1 MTTIPL
7 PSEPI
12 GPVRVLVIEDEPL
25 LADAH
30 RAYTERVAGFAVVGV
45 AHTGREA
52 MVLLRNPDLA
62 VDLILLDFNL
72 PDVHGLDLC
81 RALRAA
87 GSRTDVLAVTSAR
100 DLEMVRAA
108 VALGVTQYLLK
119 PFTFA
124 TFRDKLERYAEY
136 RRQLRAVGEVTV
148 QHQVDRMLATLRGPS
163 DDTLPKG
170 LGADTLDAILMA
182 LRTAPGL
189 SAGEVATQAG
199 ISRVTAR
206 RYLEH
211 LVATGRAK
219 RSARYGGPGR
229 PEVEYRP
236 T

>member
-1 MTTIPL
+1 MT
-7 PSEPI
+7 
-12 GPVRVLVIEDEPL
+12 PVRVLVVEDEPL
-25 LADAH
+25 LAQAH
-30 RAYTERVAGFAVVGV
+30 RAYTERVPGFEVVGV

-52 MVLLRNPDLA
+52 MALLRTPDIA

-72 PDVHGLDLC
+72 PDIHGLDLC

-136 RRQLRAVGEVTV
+136 RRQLLAAGEVTV
-148 QHQVDRMLATLRGPS
+148 QHQVDRMLATLRGPTQ
-163 DDTLPKG
+163 DTLPKG
-170 LGADTLDAILMA
+170 LGADTLDAILAA

-189 SAGEVATQAG
+189 SATEVAVQAG

-211 LVATGRAK
+211 LVETGGAK
-219 RSARYGGPGR
+219 RAARYGGPGR